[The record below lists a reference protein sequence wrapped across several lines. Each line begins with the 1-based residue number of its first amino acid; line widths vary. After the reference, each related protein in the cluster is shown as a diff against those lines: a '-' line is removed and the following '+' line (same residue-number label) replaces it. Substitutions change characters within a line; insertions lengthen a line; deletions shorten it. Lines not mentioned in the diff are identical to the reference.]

1 MNSARIVSRAWYYFR
16 MGYSTYLTFLLGYI
30 STFITIYY
38 LAIKSIPYL
47 VDIFPHFLTFM
58 LLGTVI
64 GVPFSVFLGWLHLK
78 KTSAWSAE
86 QDISSEANPYYYKL
100 LPGYW
105 QEAFV
110 PFYLELLRQNRKILA
125 SSKLLSS
132 EDEARISELEKKL
145 ETLISGGYVG
155 QPRRRRW
162 VEASERH

>member
-1 MNSARIVSRAWYYFR
+1 MVLLQDGLLDLSHFSPGI
-16 MGYSTYLTFLLGYI
+16 YLDFHHDLLPRHQEH
-30 STFITIYY
+30 
-38 LAIKSIPYL
+38 SIPRGY
-47 VDIFPHFLTFM
+47 FSHFLTFM